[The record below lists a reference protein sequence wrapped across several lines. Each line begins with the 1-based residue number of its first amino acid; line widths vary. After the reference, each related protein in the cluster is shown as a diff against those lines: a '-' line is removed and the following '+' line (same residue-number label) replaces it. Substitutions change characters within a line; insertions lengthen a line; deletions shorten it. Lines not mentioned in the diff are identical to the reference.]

1 MRFRHGLLLLHPG
14 TSGWGIRLFAV
25 TEYYTVI
32 SRMLFAKTAIES
44 PATQQ
49 YWCGLPGLAANLST
63 GSDYHSGKKKLHLSP
78 TIFGRQFSLQATLSI
93 STHNGFVPHK

>member
-1 MRFRHGLLLLHPG
+1 MNGLPECVKPMRFRHGLLLLHPG

-49 YWCGLPGLAANLST
+49 YWCGLPGLAANLGT

-78 TIFGRQFSLQATLSI
+78 TIFGSGDAIDF
-93 STHNGFVPHK
+93 H